1 VSAKPNL
8 KPTLQALLDR
18 DRQELDD
25 HPTPEELI
33 DYHDGKLAAADEE
46 KLRDHLAL
54 CHDCADLLLDL
65 VSFASF
71 TPPDQTPALAD
82 SEVETAWQKFQP
94 RLAEGRESKAKELE
108 KAEAPPVLAPVRELR
123 RDSGIRRPPEHDGGY
138 QVVNWQRKL
147 RVAYAIAATLF
158 IGIVGLSVW
167 GVALSK
173 RVSRSLEPKP
183 NTLLDLY
190 TDQETTR
197 GEPETSTVPAETSNF
212 SLILHLN
219 PEWRFDHYE
228 AEIRFTD
235 PPGQTVTVRD
245 LADQEGICSIN
256 FPFRGSF
263 PFGSYQVDLYGIEG
277 VRREK
282 VGQYIF
288 HIASHH

>member
-94 RLAEGRESKAKELE
+94 RLAERGEIKAL
-108 KAEAPPVLAPVRELR
+108 PT
-123 RDSGIRRPPEHDGGY
+123 
-138 QVVNWQRKL
+138 VVNLQERREAEKRADLDVAVWRRKL
-147 RVAYAIAATLF
+147 RTAYAIAATLF
-158 IGIVGLSVW
+158 VGVVGLSIW
-167 GVALSK
+167 GSSLSQK
-173 RVSRSLEPKP
+173 ISQLLQPQQNIQLE
-183 NTLLDLY
+183 LY
-190 TDQETTR
+190 TDGEVTR
-197 GEPETSTVPAETSNF
+197 GEPDKAPVVPNGASNF
-212 SLILHLN
+212 SLNIHLN
-219 PEWRFDHYE
+219 PDWSFDHYE
-228 AEIRFTD
+228 VEIRTGSA
-235 PPGQTVTVRD
+235 GQTVTIRNLV
-245 LADQEGICSIN
+245 DQDGICSIN
-256 FPFRGSF
+256 FPSRDNYPSGL
-263 PFGSYQVDLYGIEG
+263 YQVDLYGVG
-277 VRREK
+277 SGRRER
-282 VGQYIF
+282 VRQYRF
-288 HIASHH
+288 QIASR